1 MKKPQIISLY
11 NINWLVCITET
22 GCVYCAVRTESLY
35 IKRTISS
42 IQSVNPQEHGNR
54 SVADS
59 VFTACKELNNNNLD
73 DNPDNN
79 NNNNNSEKLLLRI
92 TQQRHVMVHNVR
104 PAKPDR
110 VWF

>member
-1 MKKPQIISLY
+1 M
-11 NINWLVCITET
+11 
-22 GCVYCAVRTESLY
+22 VRTGFLY
-35 IKRTISS
+35 IIRNISS
-42 IQSVNPQEHGNR
+42 IQRVNPQEPGNG

-59 VFTACKELNNNNLD
+59 VFTTCKGSNDDNLN

-92 TQQRHVMVHNVR
+92 TQQRHVMVHIFR

-110 VWF
+110 V